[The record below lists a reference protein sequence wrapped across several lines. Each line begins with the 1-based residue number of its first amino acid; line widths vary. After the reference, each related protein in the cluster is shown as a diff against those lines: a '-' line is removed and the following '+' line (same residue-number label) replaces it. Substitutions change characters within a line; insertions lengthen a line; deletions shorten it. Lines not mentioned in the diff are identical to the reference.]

1 LAEGPERLIKV
12 FPTPVGWGSPAFL
25 APLMAG
31 LQGLA
36 TRPFLSLR
44 GGHPHSPLPGGSAP
58 WTPIGPPPLTEGSP
72 AYWVP
77 LVAGLLMWAAR
88 PLFFYFGGTS
98 PKPPGRGLASPL
110 HPRLPTLVGFGFAG
124 VFGPPRGGV
133 AGVGTSPLFK
143 SSWGDT
149 PRSHPPGG
157 SAPWTPLAH
166 PRWLGVCQ
174 RFGSPSWWVDPSPAP
189 AFARIFPRTW
199 LETTP

>member
-44 GGHPHSPLPGGSAP
+44 GGTPPAAPRQGAPPPGP
-58 WTPIGPPPLTEGSP
+58 PIGPPPLTEGSP

-88 PLFFYFGGTS
+88 PLFFILGAHPPNPLGG
-98 PKPPGRGLASPL
+98 GASPL
-110 HPRLPTLVGFGFAG
+110 HPPFAR
-124 VFGPPRGGV
+124 PRV
-133 AGVGTSPLFK
+133 L
-143 SSWGDT
+143 W
-149 PRSHPPGG
+149 
-157 SAPWTPLAH
+157 
-166 PRWLGVCQ
+166 VCR
-174 RFGSPSWWVDPSPAP
+174 RFGSHSWWVDPSPA
-189 AFARIFPRTW
+189 FARIFPALGWRPRPEAES
-199 LETTP
+199 LRSGKGLGII

>member
-1 LAEGPERLIKV
+1 MAEGPERLIKV

-44 GGHPHSPLPGGSAP
+44 GGTPPAAPRQGAPPPGP
-58 WTPIGPPPLTEGSP
+58 PIGPPPLTEGSP

-88 PLFFYFGGTS
+88 PLFFILGAHPPNPLGG
-98 PKPPGRGLASPL
+98 GASPL
-110 HPRLPTLVGFGFAG
+110 HPRLPALVGFEFAG
-124 VFGPPRGGV
+124 VFGPPRGGF
-133 AGVGTSPLFK
+133 AGVSNSPLFK

-149 PRSHPPGG
+149 SRSPPPGG
-157 SAPWTPLAH
+157 SAP
-166 PRWLGVCQ
+166 
-174 RFGSPSWWVDPSPAP
+174 
-189 AFARIFPRTW
+189 
-199 LETTP
+199 